1 MQGPLHSKTL
11 PVGKDR
17 TPVSKVFD
25 RPRSTRSRLAGTAP
39 ERENG
44 ASAAQVT
51 LPLGEGPDL
60 AHDEGDAL
68 EHEVDDAYLVQ
79 RAQEGYLDAYAE
91 LVSRHAPLAYRVAL
105 RIVGDHHDAEDVA
118 QEALVAAWQQ
128 LPRFRGESA
137 YSTWLYRIVTRRALN
152 RIQRD
157 RRPDSLDLLADQ
169 PDESNEPA
177 RTLERD
183 LTTDAVS
190 NAVQA
195 LPPAQRIVVVLHH
208 LEGLPYAEVAAITGS
223 SVPAVRSHLFRARRT
238 LGTALAEWR

>member
-1 MQGPLHSKTL
+1 M
-11 PVGKDR
+11 
-17 TPVSKVFD
+17 
-25 RPRSTRSRLAGTAP
+25 
-39 ERENG
+39 
-44 ASAAQVT
+44 
-51 LPLGEGPDL
+51 
-60 AHDEGDAL
+60 
-68 EHEVDDAYLVQ
+68 EHEVNDDYLVQ

-223 SVPAVRSHLFRARRT
+223 SVAAVRSHLFRARRT